1 VQRRGRVFLIRFTD
15 IVKLNHNPSLSL
27 IRNRPQQ
34 QIFTGMEIFC
44 SHQYESGDGTI
55 RCNDVP
61 RSLVEGKGEQQEY
74 FACFDHQN
82 Q

>member
-1 VQRRGRVFLIRFTD
+1 
-15 IVKLNHNPSLSL
+15 
-27 IRNRPQQ
+27 
-34 QIFTGMEIFC
+34 MEIFC

-82 Q
+82 TTGFKDGNEIKKATLY